1 MQYFYNDISEDI
13 YGAIV
18 YIGRKQGCGKE
29 KAWKYR
35 ETRKG

>member
-1 MQYFYNDISEDI
+1 MCNNISKDI
-13 YGAIV
+13 YGAVV
-18 YIGRKQGCGKE
+18 YTRRKQGSGKE